1 MGPKPKKGGA
11 APKDDKAPLIKS
23 TDMPNDMQQ
32 EVITV
37 AKAAYERCN
46 NFADLAAYIKKEFE
60 NKYGPAWHCV
70 VGQGFGSFV
79 THDRSSFI
87 YLYIGMDGILLFRH
101 S

>member
-1 MGPKPKKGGA
+1 MGPKKPPAG
-11 APKDDKAPLIKS
+11 PPPDPYAPLIKS
-23 TDMPNDMQQ
+23 TDMSQDMQQ
-32 EVITV
+32 EVIAV
-37 AKAAYERCN
+37 ARAGYERST

-79 THDRSSFI
+79 THERSNFI
-87 YLYIGMDGILLFRH
+87 YLYMGKDGVLLFRH